1 MFGTI
6 KAINKNYA
14 IVNLLTDAKN
24 LGDILNLHVV
34 FIDKDKKILGEV
46 EDIIDNTAKINFLGE
61 LTKNSFLGN

>member
-34 FIDKDKKILGEV
+34 FIDKDKKILGKLKILL
-46 EDIIDNTAKINFLGE
+46 IIRPK
-61 LTKNSFLGN
+61 LTF

>member
-34 FIDKDKKILGEV
+34 FIDKDKKI
-46 EDIIDNTAKINFLGE
+46 IRR
-61 LTKNSFLGN
+61 S